1 MIGKTFSHYKI
12 LEKIGEGGMGVVY
25 KAEDTK
31 LRRTVAL
38 KFLPKELT
46 CDEEAKQRFIQEA
59 QAAAAL
65 DHPNICTIYE
75 IDESKLAPAE
85 AGVGHTFISMAYI
98 EGQSLNQK
106 IKAGSLEID
115 EALAVANQ
123 VARGLQKAH
132 EKGIIHRDIKP
143 ANIMLTEEDQ
153 VKIMDFGLAKLS
165 WGVDLTKTATIMGT
179 VAYMSPEQARGEQ
192 VDYRT
197 DIWSFGAM
205 LYEMLTGERPF
216 KTTHDQAVLYS
227 ILKEDPIPMTK
238 IRKDIP
244 KELERIVQKSLE
256 KDPKKRF
263 TSMSALLTDLRSVGR
278 PPISVAAGKPSI
290 AVLPFVNMSTD
301 PENEYFS
308 DGLAEDLINALTKI
322 TDLHVVARTSS
333 FAFKGEKVDI
343 REIGQKLN
351 VDNLLEG
358 SVRKVGNRVRI
369 TAQLIKVA
377 DGYHLWSERYDRDM
391 EDVFAIQDEITEKIM
406 DKLLVALDVRGKPP
420 EEHGPIDVEAY
431 NLYLK
436 GRYCLNKF
444 EMDKALA
451 YYEQAIEKD
460 PVYALAYAAVAEVY
474 TLLSMGFDILPNKEA
489 MPKAREAAQ
498 KALELDPHLAE
509 AYVSLGLVALSYDW
523 DPKATKE
530 YFQEALELNPN
541 SSSAHQWYEFYWTYL
556 EADLDEATAHL
567 ERAQELDPL
576 NFLIKVR
583 LGFMSIFRRDYDDAL
598 DQFRVLADL
607 EPNFALLYLSFAT
620 AYVFKGM
627 YDEAITCGKKMLES
641 GPPVVAAIGN
651 MGWFYALAGKK
662 DKAKE
667 FLAELEERSKKGY
680 VSSFWTAAIYLT
692 LGELDKSF
700 EWFEKAIKERDGNM
714 LYFTIPPVFDPVRS
728 DPRYKNLLKK
738 MGLGHLIDK
747 LPSVD
752 K

>member
-308 DGLAEDLINALTKI
+308 DGLAEED
-322 TDLHVVARTSS
+322 
-333 FAFKGEKVDI
+333 
-343 REIGQKLN
+343 
-351 VDNLLEG
+351 
-358 SVRKVGNRVRI
+358 
-369 TAQLIKVA
+369 
-377 DGYHLWSERYDRDM
+377 WSE
-391 EDVFAIQDEITEKIM
+391 
-406 DKLLVALDVRGKPP
+406 
-420 EEHGPIDVEAY
+420 
-431 NLYLK
+431 
-436 GRYCLNKF
+436 
-444 EMDKALA
+444 
-451 YYEQAIEKD
+451 IE
-460 PVYALAYAAVAEVY
+460 
-474 TLLSMGFDILPNKEA
+474 
-489 MPKAREAAQ
+489 
-498 KALELDPHLAE
+498 
-509 AYVSLGLVALSYDW
+509 
-523 DPKATKE
+523 
-530 YFQEALELNPN
+530 
-541 SSSAHQWYEFYWTYL
+541 
-556 EADLDEATAHL
+556 
-567 ERAQELDPL
+567 
-576 NFLIKVR
+576 
-583 LGFMSIFRRDYDDAL
+583 
-598 DQFRVLADL
+598 
-607 EPNFALLYLSFAT
+607 
-620 AYVFKGM
+620 
-627 YDEAITCGKKMLES
+627 C
-641 GPPVVAAIGN
+641 
-651 MGWFYALAGKK
+651 
-662 DKAKE
+662 
-667 FLAELEERSKKGY
+667 
-680 VSSFWTAAIYLT
+680 
-692 LGELDKSF
+692 
-700 EWFEKAIKERDGNM
+700 
-714 LYFTIPPVFDPVRS
+714 
-728 DPRYKNLLKK
+728 
-738 MGLGHLIDK
+738 
-747 LPSVD
+747 
-752 K
+752 